1 MSIGFI
7 GPGKVGVSLARYF
20 KNKNIVISGFYGRN
34 PESLKEAASL
44 TDSKVFLDLEDLID
58 KSNIIII
65 TTPDDIISEI
75 SNQISKYNLTGKS
88 VCHTSGSIPS
98 DVLSSAENSG
108 ASIYSIHPMFAFSNK
123 FTDLEQ
129 LNNVY
134 FSVEGK
140 NVSKDSDVI
149 KLMDS
154 LGNKYFTRGS
164 DSSAKYHLASV
175 VVSNLALSLFNI
187 GTGYLTELGL
197 SEDEAFEALYPLITG
212 NINNI
217 KEKGYR
223 LSLTGPV
230 ARGDVYPIEKHLS
243 VLKDSDIEIYK
254 NLSMNLL
261 KLKAEREFG
270 ENKDSLEKLVQSSEK
285 YSELLKLLGGIE

>member
-20 KNKNIVISGFYGRN
+20 KNKNINISGFYGRN
-34 PESLKEAASL
+34 PDSLNEAASL
-44 TDSKVFLDLEDLID
+44 TDSIAFSNLEDLIN

-75 SNQISKYNLTGKS
+75 NNQISKYNLTGKS

-98 DVLSSAENSG
+98 DVLSSAEISG

-187 GTGYLTELGL
+187 GTGYLTDLGL
-197 SEDEAFEALYPLITG
+197 SETEAFEALYPLITG

-230 ARGDVYPIEKHLS
+230 ARGDVSPVEKHLS

-270 ENKDSLEKLVQSSEK
+270 ENKDALEKLVQSSEK

>member
-1 MSIGFI
+1 
-7 GPGKVGVSLARYF
+7 
-20 KNKNIVISGFYGRN
+20 
-34 PESLKEAASL
+34 
-44 TDSKVFLDLEDLID
+44 
-58 KSNIIII
+58 
-65 TTPDDIISEI
+65 
-75 SNQISKYNLTGKS
+75 
-88 VCHTSGSIPS
+88 
-98 DVLSSAENSG
+98 
-108 ASIYSIHPMFAFSNK
+108 MFAFSNK
-123 FTDLEQ
+123 FTNLEQ
-129 LNNVY
+129 LNSVY

-187 GTGYLTELGL
+187 GTGYLTDLGL

-212 NINNI
+212 NIQNI

-230 ARGDVYPIEKHLS
+230 SRGDVSPVEKHLS

-270 ENKDSLEKLVQSSEK
+270 ENKDSLEKLVESSEK
-285 YSELLKLLGGIE
+285 YRKLLNLLGGKE

>member
-34 PESLKEAASL
+34 PETLKEAASL
-44 TDSKVFLDLEDLID
+44 TDSKVFLDLKDLID
-58 KSNIIII
+58 ESNIIII

-75 SNQISKYNLTGKS
+75 SNQISKYNLNGKS

-98 DVLSSAENSG
+98 DVLCSAENSG

-123 FTDLEQ
+123 FTDVEQ
-129 LNNVY
+129 LNNIY

-140 NVSKDSDVI
+140 NISKDSDVI
-149 KLMDS
+149 KLMNS

-164 DSSAKYHLASV
+164 NSSAKYHLASV

-187 GTGYLTELGL
+187 GTGYLTDLGL

-212 NINNI
+212 NIQNI

-230 ARGDVYPIEKHLS
+230 ARGDVSPVEKHLS

-261 KLKAEREFG
+261 KLRAEREFG

>member
-44 TDSKVFLDLEDLID
+44 TDSKVFLDLEDLIV

-75 SNQISKYNLTGKS
+75 SNQISKYNLTVKS
-88 VCHTSGSIPS
+88 VCHTSVSIPS
-98 DVLSSAENSG
+98 EDLSSAANSG

-140 NVSKDSDVI
+140 NISKDSAVI

-230 ARGDVYPIEKHLS
+230 ARGDVSPVEKHLS

-261 KLKAEREFG
+261 KLRAEREFG

>member
-1 MSIGFI
+1 
-7 GPGKVGVSLARYF
+7 
-20 KNKNIVISGFYGRN
+20 
-34 PESLKEAASL
+34 
-44 TDSKVFLDLEDLID
+44 
-58 KSNIIII
+58 
-65 TTPDDIISEI
+65 
-75 SNQISKYNLTGKS
+75 
-88 VCHTSGSIPS
+88 
-98 DVLSSAENSG
+98 
-108 ASIYSIHPMFAFSNK
+108 MFAFSNK

-270 ENKDSLEKLVQSSEK
+270 ENKDSLEKLVQSSKK

>member
-1 MSIGFI
+1 MCI
-7 GPGKVGVSLARYF
+7 RD
-20 KNKNIVISGFYGRN
+20 R
-34 PESLKEAASL
+34 
-44 TDSKVFLDLEDLID
+44 
-58 KSNIIII
+58 
-65 TTPDDIISEI
+65 
-75 SNQISKYNLTGKS
+75 
-88 VCHTSGSIPS
+88 
-98 DVLSSAENSG
+98 NSG

-140 NVSKDSDVI
+140 NISKDSDVI

-230 ARGDVYPIEKHLS
+230 ARGDVSPVEKHLS

-261 KLKAEREFG
+261 KLRAEREFG